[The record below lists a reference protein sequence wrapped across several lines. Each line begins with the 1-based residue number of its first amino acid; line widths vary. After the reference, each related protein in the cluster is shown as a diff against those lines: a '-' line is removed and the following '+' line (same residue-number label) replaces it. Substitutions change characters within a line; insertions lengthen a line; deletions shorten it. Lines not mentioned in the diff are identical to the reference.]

1 MAMNSSKEQEAFG
14 LVVDRHKSSASEN
27 DIRNAFQRFME
38 TAGVAA
44 ASEMTTERPPGVG
57 NPGRM
62 DLYVHNTCIEFKTN
76 ILRGGAAD
84 QEYVA
89 QLDGYLKNLLKAG
102 SGVRNGILTDGVH
115 YFLRRVGEE
124 DLPLQKNEIRSIF
137 DRAEQAPRLR
147 EYLHSIISAPAE
159 NISPTAE
166 NLERHFGNNS
176 DAFLAGNLLLKE
188 AYEAHRNDPT
198 VAVKRRL
205 WQDLLQV
212 ALGKDAATAGDES
225 DWLFI
230 RHTYITSLIAV
241 IMQQQLLGDVAHYAS
256 ERPDALLKG
265 QILAEQSDLHG
276 VIDADLFT
284 WPTEVGETTYLREI
298 ARAVEQFDW
307 TQKNEKAKAVAPTLY
322 QNVITQEERK
332 RLGEYYTPHWLA
344 KEITEK
350 VVDSPLSQRV
360 LDPACGSGT
369 FIETAIEHIINHSG
383 ALSPTET
390 LKKLQ
395 ENVVGID
402 IHPVAVQLAKATW
415 VMAAADT
422 IRAARAEGTGTG
434 AVSAPIYLGDSM
446 QLRYD
451 TGTLSASQSIQLETG
466 ETLPSQKDPIIFSI
480 PRELARHQTD
490 IDRLISA
497 LATAID
503 EDRDTEHI
511 ADAYDMS
518 DSCRQSVQAIATAM
532 QELHAANRNH
542 VWAYYIRNMIR
553 PAIIAEQKV
562 DRIIGNPPWL
572 TYGHSA
578 DIIRT
583 ELREMSEQRYQIW
596 AGGRNSANQ
605 DIATVFYTR
614 CAELYAEVGTV
625 IGMVMPY
632 STLSAGQ
639 HLKWRSGRYKQKGGR
654 NAPSIGLNLR
664 VHEPWDLVNVAPDFF
679 PMPASVVF
687 SKYEGMRQGTALA
700 PATVQVWRGDYQANY
715 AGIQRTSEALHH
727 DDGKFKSPYEELSRR
742 GADIIDRRL
751 FFVETVPH
759 TAMIP
764 TEDSTNVKPRIG
776 KQDKMHYE
784 GQLNQLEGVVSND
797 NLFDVFLGECIAPY
811 VALEPLKAVL
821 PVHRPTM
828 TMPLN
833 HDDCQGNK
841 HDTCRL
847 EITEFH
853 ATMQRRWS
861 NASEMYRE
869 AHRDQAIK
877 DLYSNLNHLNKLT
890 NQLDYLR
897 DAINATPKVRV
908 AYTGIGTPTATIIA
922 DNHAILDHALYQT
935 ECASED
941 EARYLMAVL
950 NSNELTAAAET
961 FMSRGLYGAR
971 NFHKHGWKLPI
982 PRYDASDPLHVRL
995 SELGGTAEQECK
1007 ALIANSHI
1015 MSNPAGDAQAREARR
1030 MIRHEWQPNSPTAQA
1045 IEVAVAELLSDPA
1058 QAALAERQMQ
1068 TANETNRTLQTAE
1081 RLIRERFPGHFGDS
1095 YRIDHM
1101 VSSSFG
1107 RKDREINYITVYLTP
1122 GGPPLD
1128 HRQTNEFD
1136 ILLKEELIGHNMR
1149 DWPAV
1154 AFVTQDR
1161 DST

>member
-1 MAMNSSKEQEAFG
+1 MTTSKEQEAFG
-14 LVVDRHKSSASEN
+14 LVLERQKSSASEN

-76 ILRGGAAD
+76 ILRGGAPD
-84 QEYVA
+84 PEYVA

-102 SGVRNGILTDGVH
+102 NGVRNGILTDGVH

-124 DLPLQKNEIRSIF
+124 ELPLQKNETRSIF

-147 EYLHSIISAPAE
+147 EYLHSIIWVPSE

-166 NLERHFGNNS
+166 NLERHFGNKS

-188 AYEAHRNDPT
+188 AYEAHRDDPT

-265 QILAEQSDLHG
+265 HILAEQSDLHG

-284 WPTEVGETTYLREI
+284 WPTEVGESSYLREI
-298 ARAVEQFDW
+298 ARVVEWFDW
-307 TQKNEKAKAVAPTLY
+307 TQNATEVGPTLY

-332 RLGEYYTPHWLA
+332 RLGEYYTPRWLA
-344 KEITEK
+344 KEITET
-350 VVDSPLSQRV
+350 VVNNPLNQRV
-360 LDPACGSGT
+360 LDPSCGSGT
-369 FIETAIEHIINHSG
+369 FIETAIEHILNHSSG
-383 ALSPTET
+383 LSRTET

-395 ENVVGID
+395 DNVVGID

-451 TGTLSASQSIQLETG
+451 TGTLSASQSIELETR
-466 ETLPSQKDPIIFSI
+466 ETLPGHETPIIFSI
-480 PRELARHQTD
+480 PRELARQQTT
-490 IDRLISA
+490 IDRLISE

-503 EDRDTEHI
+503 EDRGTEHI

-518 DSCRQSVQAIATAM
+518 NTCRQSIKAVATAM
-532 QELHAANRNH
+532 RELHAANRNH

-572 TYGHSA
+572 TYGQSA

-596 AGGRNSANQ
+596 AGGKLAPHQ

-614 CAELYAEVGTV
+614 CAELYAEVGAT

-632 STLSAGQ
+632 SALRAGQ
-639 HLKWRSGRYKQKGGR
+639 HLKWRTGSYKQKGGR
-654 NAPSIGLNLR
+654 NAPTIGLNLR
-664 VHEPWDLVNVAPDFF
+664 VHEPWDLDNVIPDFF

-687 SKYEGMRQGTALA
+687 AEYKGMRQGTALA
-700 PATVQVWRGDYQANY
+700 PATVQMWRGDWQHDYDAISRKN
-715 AGIQRTSEALHH
+715 EALHH
-727 DDGKFKSPYEELSRR
+727 DDGKFKSPYAELSSQ
-742 GADIIDRRL
+742 GASIVDRRL

-764 TEDSTNVKPRIG
+764 TEDSTNVKPRMG
-776 KQDKMHYE
+776 KHDKMNYE
-784 GQLNQLEGVVSND
+784 GQLNQLESVVSND
-797 NLFDVFLGECIAPY
+797 NLFDVYLGECIAPY
-811 VALEPLKAVL
+811 VALDPLKAVL
-821 PVHRPTM
+821 PVHRSTM
-828 TMPLN
+828 TMPLS
-833 HDDCQGNK
+833 HDDCEGNK
-841 HDTCRL
+841 HDACRL
-847 EITEFH
+847 EVTEFH

-869 AHRDQAIK
+869 AHKNQAIK
-877 DLYSNLNHLNKLT
+877 DLYSRLNHQKILT
-890 NQLDYLR
+890 NQLEYLR
-897 DAINATPKVRV
+897 DAINRTPKVRV

-922 DNHAILDHALYQT
+922 DDHVILDHALYQT

-941 EARYLMAVL
+941 EAGY
-950 NSNELTAAAET
+950 LTAIINSEELAIRAKPFCPT
-961 FMSRGLYGAR
+961 NWAKKIRD
-971 NFHKHGWKLPI
+971 FHKHGWKLPI
-982 PRYDASDPLHVRL
+982 PRYDASDPLHLRL
-995 SELGGTAEQECK
+995 SELGTTAEQECQ
-1007 ALIANSHI
+1007 ALITNNDI
-1015 MSNPAGDAQAREARR
+1015 MSNPAGDAQSRAARK
-1030 MIRHEWQPNSPTAQA
+1030 MLRHEWQPISATALA
-1045 IEVAVAELLSDPA
+1045 IEDAVAELLSDPA
-1058 QAALAERQMQ
+1058 QAALAERQM
-1068 TANETNRTLQTAE
+1068 TN
-1081 RLIRERFPGHFGDS
+1081 G
-1095 YRIDHM
+1095 
-1101 VSSSFG
+1101 
-1107 RKDREINYITVYLTP
+1107 
-1122 GGPPLD
+1122 
-1128 HRQTNEFD
+1128 
-1136 ILLKEELIGHNMR
+1136 
-1149 DWPAV
+1149 
-1154 AFVTQDR
+1154 
-1161 DST
+1161 

>member
-1 MAMNSSKEQEAFG
+1 MTTSKEQEAFG
-14 LVVDRHKSSASEN
+14 LVVERHKSSASEN

-147 EYLHSIISAPAE
+147 EYLHGIISAPAE

-188 AYEAHRNDPT
+188 AYEAHRDDPT

-265 QILAEQSDLHG
+265 HILAEQSDLHG

-284 WPTEVGETTYLREI
+284 WPTEVGESTYLREI
-298 ARAVEQFDW
+298 ARVVEWFDW
-307 TQKNEKAKAVAPTLY
+307 TQNATEVAPTLY

-332 RLGEYYTPHWLA
+332 RLGEYYTPRWLA
-344 KEITEK
+344 KEITET
-350 VVDSPLSQRV
+350 VVDAPLSQRV
-360 LDPACGSGT
+360 LDPSCGSGT
-369 FIETAIEHIINHSG
+369 FIETAVEHILNHSG
-383 ALSPTET
+383 GLSRTET

-422 IRAARAEGTGTG
+422 IRAARAEGTDTG

-451 TGTLSASQSIQLETG
+451 TGTLSASQSIELETH
-466 ETLPSQKDPIIFSI
+466 ETLPDHTEPIIFSI
-480 PRELARHQTD
+480 PRELARRQAD
-490 IDRLISA
+490 IDRLVSEM
-497 LATAID
+497 ATAID
-503 EDRDTEHI
+503 EGQNAEQV
-511 ADAYDMS
+511 ADSYQMS
-518 DSCRQSVQAIATAM
+518 NECLQSIKAVAALMA
-532 QELHAANRNH
+532 ELHAADRNH

-553 PAIIAEQKV
+553 PAVIAEEKV

-572 TYGHSA
+572 TYGQSA

-583 ELREMSEQRYQIW
+583 ELHEMSEKRYQIW
-596 AGGRNSANQ
+596 AGGRNAANQ
-605 DIATVFYTR
+605 DIATLFYTR
-614 CAELYAEVGTV
+614 CTELYAKVGTV
-625 IGMVMPY
+625 IGMVMPH
-632 STLSAGQ
+632 SALRAGQ

-654 NAPSIGLNLR
+654 NAPSISMNLKVR
-664 VHEPWDLVNVAPDFF
+664 EPWDLDNVVPDFF

-687 SKYEGMRQGTALA
+687 AHYAGVGQGTPLA
-700 PATVQVWRGDYQANY
+700 PGTIQVWRGDWQEDY
-715 AGIQRTSEALHH
+715 AGITRKSEALHH
-727 DDGKFKSPYEELSRR
+727 DDGKFKSPYAELSRR
-742 GADIIDRRL
+742 GADISDRQL
-751 FFVETVPH
+751 FFVQPMPH

-764 TEDSTNVKPRIG
+764 TANTTNVKPRLG
-776 KQDKMHYE
+776 NQDKMKYE
-784 GQLNQLEGVVSND
+784 AQLTQLEGVVSND
-797 NLFDVFLGECIAPY
+797 NLFDVYLGECLAPY
-811 VALEPLKAVL
+811 VTLHPLKAAL
-821 PVHRPTM
+821 PVHRVTM

-833 HDDCQGNK
+833 HENCEANK
-841 HDTCRL
+841 HNACRL
-847 EITEFH
+847 EVSELH
-853 ATMQRRWS
+853 STMQRRWN
-861 NASEMYRE
+861 NAAEMYRE
-869 AHRDQAIK
+869 AHKNQAIK

-890 NQLDYLR
+890 SQLEYLQG
-897 DAINATPKVRV
+897 AIAKKETVRIV
-908 AYTGIGTPTATIIA
+908 YTESGQPTAAIIR
-922 DNHAILDHALYQT
+922 DNRAIVDRTLYQT
-935 ECASED
+935 VCQSED
-941 EARYLMAVL
+941 EARYILAL
-950 NSNELTAAAET
+950 INSNALAAAT
-961 FMSRGLYGAR
+961 APFMPKGLYGPR
-971 NFHKHGWKLPI
+971 HFEKHGWKLPI
-982 PRYDASDPLHVRL
+982 PRYDPSDPLHTKL
-995 SELGGTAEQECK
+995 GELGATAEQECQ
-1007 ALIANSHI
+1007 ALIAQSDI
-1015 MSNPAGDAQAREARR
+1015 PTKPAGDAQSRAARK
-1030 MIRHEWQPNSPTAQA
+1030 MLRHEWQPNS
-1045 IEVAVAELLSDPA
+1045 EVAQDIEAAVAQLLSDPA
-1058 QAALAERQMQ
+1058 QAALAERQMS
-1068 TANETNRTLQTAE
+1068 N
-1081 RLIRERFPGHFGDS
+1081 
-1095 YRIDHM
+1095 
-1101 VSSSFG
+1101 
-1107 RKDREINYITVYLTP
+1107 K
-1122 GGPPLD
+1122 
-1128 HRQTNEFD
+1128 
-1136 ILLKEELIGHNMR
+1136 
-1149 DWPAV
+1149 
-1154 AFVTQDR
+1154 
-1161 DST
+1161 

>member
-1 MAMNSSKEQEAFG
+1 MTTSKEQEAFG
-14 LVVDRHKSSASEN
+14 LVVERHKSSASEN

-76 ILRGGAAD
+76 ILRGGVPD

-124 DLPLQKNEIRSIF
+124 DLPLQKNETRIIF

-147 EYLHSIISAPAE
+147 EYLHSIIWVPSE

-166 NLERHFGNNS
+166 NLERHFGNTS

-188 AYEAHRNDPT
+188 AYEAHRDDPT

-265 QILAEQSDLHG
+265 HILAEQSDLHG

-284 WPTEVGETTYLREI
+284 WPTEVGESTYLREI
-298 ARAVEQFDW
+298 ARVVEWFDW
-307 TQKNEKAKAVAPTLY
+307 TQNAKEVAPTLY

-332 RLGEYYTPHWLA
+332 RLGEYYTPRWLA
-344 KEITEK
+344 KEITET
-350 VVDSPLSQRV
+350 VVDAPLSQRV
-360 LDPACGSGT
+360 LDPSCGSGT
-369 FIETAIEHIINHSG
+369 FIETAVERILNHSG
-383 ALSPTET
+383 SLSPTET

-422 IRAARAEGTGTG
+422 IRAARAEGTSTG

-451 TGTLSASQSIQLETG
+451 TGTLSASQSIELETR
-466 ETLPSQKDPIIFSI
+466 ETLPGHETPIIFSI
-480 PRELARHQTD
+480 PRELARRQGD
-490 IDRLISA
+490 IDRLVSEM
-497 LATAID
+497 ATAID
-503 EDRDTEHI
+503 EGRDAEHVV
-511 ADAYDMS
+511 DAYKMS
-518 DSCRQSVQAIATAM
+518 DACRQSVKAVAAAM
-532 QELHAANRNH
+532 KELHAADRNH

-572 TYGHSA
+572 TYNQSA

-583 ELREMSEQRYQIW
+583 ELRKMSEQRYQIW

-605 DIATVFYTR
+605 DIATLFYTR
-614 CAELYAEVGTV
+614 CAELYAEVGAV
-625 IGMVMPY
+625 IGMVMPH
-632 STLSAGQ
+632 SALRTGQ

-654 NAPSIGLNLR
+654 NAPSISMNLKVR
-664 VHEPWDLVNVAPDFF
+664 EPWDLDNVVPDFF
-679 PMPASVVF
+679 PMPAGVVF
-687 SKYEGMRQGTALA
+687 AHYAGVGQGTPLA
-700 PATVQVWRGDYQANY
+700 PGTIQVWHGDWQEDY
-715 AGIQRTSEALHH
+715 AGITRKSEALHH
-727 DDGKFKSPYEELSRR
+727 DDGKFKSPYAELSRR
-742 GADIIDRRL
+742 GADISDRQL
-751 FFVETVPH
+751 FFVQPVPH

-764 TEDSTNVKPRIG
+764 TANTTNVKPRIG
-776 KQDKMHYE
+776 NQDKIKYE
-784 GQLNQLEGVVSND
+784 AQLPQLEGVVSND
-797 NLFDVFLGECIAPY
+797 NLFDVYLGECVAPY
-811 VALEPLKAVL
+811 VTLHPLKAAL
-821 PVHRPTM
+821 PVHHVTM

-833 HDDCQGNK
+833 HENCEANK
-841 HDTCRL
+841 HNACRL
-847 EITEFH
+847 EVAELH
-853 ATMQRRWS
+853 STMQRRWN
-861 NASEMYRE
+861 NAAEMYRE
-869 AHRDQAIK
+869 AHKNQAIK

-890 NQLDYLR
+890 SQLEYLQG
-897 DAINATPKVRV
+897 AIAKNETVRIV
-908 AYTGIGTPTATIIA
+908 YTESGQPTAAIIR
-922 DNHAILDHALYQT
+922 DNRAIVDRTLYQT
-935 ECASED
+935 VCQSED
-941 EARYLMAVL
+941 EARYVL
-950 NSNELTAAAET
+950 ALINSNALAAAT
-961 FMSRGLYGAR
+961 APFMPKGLYGPR
-971 NFHKHGWKLPI
+971 HFEKHGWKLPI
-982 PRYDASDPLHVRL
+982 PRYDANDPLHVRL
-995 SELGGTAEQECK
+995 SELGETAEQECQ
-1007 ALIANSHI
+1007 ALIAESDI
-1015 MSNPAGDAQAREARR
+1015 PTKPAGDAQSRAARR
-1030 MIRHEWQPNSPTAQA
+1030 LLRHEWQPLSATAQA
-1045 IEVAVAELLSDPA
+1045 IETAVAKLLSDPA
-1058 QAALAERQMQ
+1058 QAALAKRQM
-1068 TANETNRTLQTAE
+1068 E
-1081 RLIRERFPGHFGDS
+1081 G
-1095 YRIDHM
+1095 
-1101 VSSSFG
+1101 
-1107 RKDREINYITVYLTP
+1107 
-1122 GGPPLD
+1122 
-1128 HRQTNEFD
+1128 
-1136 ILLKEELIGHNMR
+1136 
-1149 DWPAV
+1149 
-1154 AFVTQDR
+1154 
-1161 DST
+1161 